1 MHYKKLYAILIFKR
15 TLVIITLGTF
25 RMKIRSIK
33 NRVKAL
39 VTFPYYPPH
48 SWMSVD
54 AFEALWP
61 MARAVLERY
70 LAGSTAQESTVHR
83 CLSNTTAR
91 LSCTNCSRKEQ
102 YSVNSLYCLMEKKG
116 ERLKWSTGKCYSVRG
131 ERNFL
136 ALLLIWQIEWNRMR
150 DN

>member
-1 MHYKKLYAILIFKR
+1 MHYKNVHAILIFKK
-15 TLVIITLGTF
+15 TLVVINLDTF

-33 NRVKAL
+33 NRVKAP

-48 SWMSVD
+48 SVD

-70 LAGSTAQESTVHR
+70 LAGSTAQESTAHR

-102 YSVNSLYCLMEKKG
+102 YSLNSLYCLMKKKD
-116 ERLKWSTGKCYSVRG
+116 ERLRWSTGECYSVRG

-136 ALLLIWQIEWNRMR
+136 ALITSYMTHRMKSNAR
-150 DN
+150 

>member
-1 MHYKKLYAILIFKR
+1 MHYKNVYAILIFKK
-15 TLVIITLGTF
+15 TLVVITLDNF

-33 NRVKAL
+33 NRVKAP
-39 VTFPYYPPH
+39 VTFPYYPSH

-83 CLSNTTAR
+83 CLEYNG
-91 LSCTNCSRKEQ
+91 
-102 YSVNSLYCLMEKKG
+102 SLVLYELFQEG
-116 ERLKWSTGKCYSVRG
+116 TIFR
-131 ERNFL
+131 
-136 ALLLIWQIEWNRMR
+136 Q
-150 DN
+150 